1 MPRESKASKRERAIE
16 FCACMDELYPQPT
29 PALNFVNPFQCV
41 IAVALSAQTTDANV
55 NKVTPVLFE
64 RWPTPA
70 QMAQADVDELEQ
82 VIWTIGFHHNKARNC
97 VNCSRMIMADFGGE
111 VPQTMEELQ
120 RLPGVGRKTANIVL
134 NECFGKVEGIAVD
147 THVFRISHRL
157 KFSNKKTPGEVEQ
170 DLLALLPRELW
181 GNVNSQWIRFGRE
194 YCMARKPRCGECPC
208 VDICPTRPGLK

>member
-1 MPRESKASKRERAIE
+1 MPRESKASKRKRAIE

-29 PALNFVNPFQCV
+29 PALNFANPFQCV

-181 GNVNSQWIRFGRE
+181 ENVNSQWIRFGRE